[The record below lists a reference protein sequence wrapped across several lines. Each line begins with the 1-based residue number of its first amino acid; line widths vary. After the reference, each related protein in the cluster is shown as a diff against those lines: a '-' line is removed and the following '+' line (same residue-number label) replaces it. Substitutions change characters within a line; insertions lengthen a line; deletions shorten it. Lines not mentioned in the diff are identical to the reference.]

1 MKPTKTAKLIF
12 PTLVTVLTLA
22 ACQTKS
28 TNSQV
33 ATNSSA
39 QSAVVSQANQ
49 TRSTGTADSDY
60 FSDRDLDASYD
71 AATASTIT
79 LKGSS
84 ASVSGNG
91 VSLTGSVVKISQAG
105 TYVVSGQ
112 SEGVQ
117 ILVEAADSDK
127 VQIVLNG
134 VTMTGTD
141 ALLAVAE
148 ADKVFVTLAEGS
160 TNKLADSANRTATD
174 YSAAI
179 YSKSDLTLNGKG
191 SLVVEGNYNNAIKS
205 NDDLKIAG
213 GTYTVTAAKHAL
225 SANDALNIIGSVLN
239 LTATEDGLHSDNE
252 EDTTLGNLYLAD
264 STVTIRAGDDAIHA
278 TNELVIDSGTV
289 TIETS
294 TEGIEGKVVTINGGT
309 MTVNATDDAI
319 NASDWTASSSDTY
332 QTGVGIAINGGD
344 ITINMASGDTDAI
357 DSNGDVA
364 VTGGTLA
371 ISGQSAFDFNGTATY
386 TGGTITHNGQSLT
399 EIVANGPG
407 SMGGMPQR

>member
-1 MKPTKTAKLIF
+1 MKTRNTAKLIF
-12 PTLVTVLTLA
+12 PTFVTVLTLA

-33 ATNSSA
+33 VTNSSA

-49 TRSTGTADSDY
+49 TSSTGTANSAY

-91 VSLTGSVVKISQAG
+91 VSVTGSVVKISQAG

-160 TNKLADSANRTATD
+160 TNQLADSANRTATD

-179 YSKSDLTLNGKG
+179 YSKSDLTLNGTG

-213 GTYTVTAAKHAL
+213 GTYTVTAAKHGL
-225 SANDALNIIGSVLN
+225 SANDALNITGAN
-239 LTATEDGLHSDNE
+239 LTVTATEDGLHADNE
-252 EDTTLGNLYLAD
+252 DDVTLGNLYLAD
-264 STVTIRAGDDAIHA
+264 SSVTIRAGDDAIHA
-278 TNELVIDSGTV
+278 TNELVIDSGDIS
-289 TIETS
+289 IETS

-309 MTVNATDDAI
+309 ITVNATDDGI
-319 NASDWTASSSDTY
+319 NATDWTKSSDSMMVME
-332 QTGVGIAINGGD
+332 GVSLTINGGD
-344 ITINMASGDTDAI
+344 LTVNMAQGDTDAI
-357 DSNGDVA
+357 DSNGDVT
-364 VTGGTLA
+364 VTGGS
-371 ISGQSAFDFNGTATY
+371 ISLNGPYGFDFDGTATY
-386 TGGTITHNGQSLT
+386 TGGTITHNGQTLT

-407 SMGGMPQR
+407 HMGSR